1 MWPKLFI
8 IAITL
13 AASTASACPKCGLF
27 GNKCVVRQ
35 QSHHVQQVVTPQV
48 YLGAPS
54 INYFVG
60 QEIRVEAIVQQALRQ
75 DPGYAEYQKFKAWQA
90 GQALSAQQA
99 QVQPAQQP
107 ADPLNKPTET
117 IPQTIPTAMLTQK
130 CGTCHGGDAP
140 KKGLLL
146 DGTAKLTCEQMA
158 RAMKRVQDGSM
169 PPKGSLTGEE
179 RGDVFQEL
187 LDLVETKP

>member
-1 MWPKLFI
+1 MFKVI
-8 IAITL
+8 VVTIACIVSL
-13 AASTASACPKCGLF
+13 PAMACQKCGLL
-27 GNKCVVRQ
+27 GNRCAFRQ
-35 QSHHVQQVVTPQV
+35 VQAVHVQQVVAPVVYPQI
-48 YLGAPS
+48 S
-54 INYFVG
+54 YFVG
-60 QEIRVEAIVQQALRQ
+60 QPIRVEAIVQQALRQ

-90 GQALSAQQA
+90 GQVLSAQQA
-99 QVQPAQQP
+99 QVQSAQQP

-117 IPQTIPTAMLTQK
+117 IPENIPAALLTTK

-146 DGTAKLTCEQMA
+146 DGSAKLTCEQMA

-169 PPKGSLTGEE
+169 PPKGALTPEE

-187 LDLVETKP
+187 LDLTEEKP

>member
-35 QSHHVQQVVTPQV
+35 QVHHVQQVVTPQV

-90 GQALSAQQA
+90 GQAQQQA
-99 QVQPAQQP
+99 A
-107 ADPLNKPTET
+107 KPEA
-117 IPQTIPTAMLTQK
+117 PMPNTALAEPPEKFSFVKASCATS
-130 CGTCHGGDAP
+130 GCHSGDAP
-140 KKGLLL
+140 SKGLLL
-146 DGTAKLTCEQMA
+146 DGTGKLSSDAM
-158 RAMKRVQDGSM
+158 RKAMKRVSNGTM
-169 PPKGSLTGEE
+169 PPVKSGITLTPENKG
-179 RGDVFQEL
+179 DIFQDL
-187 LDLVETKP
+187 LEMSE